1 MPLPSRTFPFEDDSG
16 AEDQVLHF
24 PALDVDTWAPC
35 VWNDV
40 ISGVL
45 VDLRCAYG
53 YIFALSGLSGSN
65 GHRWFGVVQTRTGD
79 RSGAHRSVHGF
90 WQGPTADLSDA
101 DRDNN
106 RPQHIPPS
114 TLRARLHMAVHEAD
128 EHARATQP
136 LVERRVTQQKQR
148 LSRSQLC
155 RIYGHDASTRNVR
168 SAACR
173 DYSQRTRP
181 LKNGEGLPAAYE
193 SGRKQPHPFH
203 HLPPLRTGVAPYR
216 RHFIR

>member
-1 MPLPSRTFPFEDDSG
+1 MRIRL
-16 AEDQVLHF
+16 L
-24 PALDVDTWAPC
+24 
-35 VWNDV
+35 
-40 ISGVL
+40 
-45 VDLRCAYG
+45 
-53 YIFALSGLSGSN
+53 FALSGLSGSN

-114 TLRARLHMAVHEAD
+114 TLRARLHMAVHEAGK
-128 EHARATQP
+128 HARATQP
-136 LVERRVTQQKQR
+136 LVERRVDQQKQR

-168 SAACR
+168 SAASR
-173 DYSQRTRP
+173 DYSQRSRP

-193 SGRKQPHPFH
+193 GGRKQPHQFH
-203 HLPPLRTGVAPYR
+203 HLPPIRTQDVAPYR
-216 RHFIR
+216 RHFIRYFELPDAIDEKGNGAYPPTTLDYGTTNHRHPRLGQAI